1 MLTKFHSKKNNK
13 LCNWL
18 VFHQPLHI
26 LPNNNRVELIKLFTF
41 HFKTIFLIISI
52 LLIQVLGFN
61 YKNGPNYSIVH
72 GFQEE

>member
-1 MLTKFHSKKNNK
+1 LYGTFRFKNLIVLMLTKFHTKKNNK

-41 HFKTIFLIISI
+41 HFKTIF
-52 LLIQVLGFN
+52 
-61 YKNGPNYSIVH
+61 
-72 GFQEE
+72 